1 MKNLLIRDF
10 FLGFMISFTLAVLT
24 VASILSIVTD
34 EGTMQLSL
42 IWQVLIL
49 AAICSL
55 VNLVY
60 HSEQLKFLWKS
71 LAGYVLT
78 TGAIMGCGVI
88 FGWYR
93 YGGNVLDQRAFLILS
108 FFGYSLC
115 YMITWVIIWR
125 IHKGRK
131 IAWNS
136 RLEAYK
142 ENNSI
147 IR

>member
-1 MKNLLIRDF
+1 
-10 FLGFMISFTLAVLT
+10 MISFTLAVLM

-42 IWQVLIL
+42 VWQVFIL
-49 AAICSL
+49 ATICSL

-60 HSEQLKFLWKS
+60 RSEQLKFLWKS
-71 LAGYVLT
+71 LIGYALT

-88 FGWYR
+88 FGWYH
-93 YGGNVLDQRAFLILS
+93 YGGNFLDQRMFLILS

-115 YMITWVIIWR
+115 YMITWIIIWR

-131 IAWNS
+131 DAWNS

-147 IR
+147 SG